1 MALSKHRGWLGSCIL
16 CALCTL
22 ILGLTLVWVNIE
34 LVDISYKIKDLQNR
48 LQTEKVLQDKLQV
61 EKMNLSSSYR
71 LREKAQ
77 ELGLKPPESGQIKR
91 ID

>member
-1 MALSKHRGWLGSCIL
+1 MGKHRGWLASCIL
-16 CALCTL
+16 CALCSL
-22 ILGLTLVWVNIE
+22 ILGLALVWVNIE
-34 LVDISYKIKDLQNR
+34 LVDLSYKIKDFQNR

-77 ELGLKPPESGQIKR
+77 ELDLRPPKSGQIRK